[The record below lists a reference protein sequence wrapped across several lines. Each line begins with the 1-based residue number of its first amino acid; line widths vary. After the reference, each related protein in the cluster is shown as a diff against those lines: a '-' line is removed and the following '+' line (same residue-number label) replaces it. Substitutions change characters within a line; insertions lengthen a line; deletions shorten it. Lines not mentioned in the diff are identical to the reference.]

1 MSNSFW
7 SGKFT
12 SAFFQRSVRKFR
24 LKFDVKSVRKINCL
38 KEKRPKVFAR
48 NVSEIVVVS
57 VNISENENK
66 QASNARM
73 K

>member
-1 MSNSFW
+1 M
-7 SGKFT
+7 
-12 SAFFQRSVRKFR
+12 RKFR

>member
-7 SGKFT
+7 RGKFT
-12 SAFFQRSVRKFR
+12 LAFFSAKCANVSSKIWRK
-24 LKFDVKSVRKINCL
+24 KCSKINRL
-38 KEKRPKVFAR
+38 KEKRPNVFAR

-57 VNISENENK
+57 VNISENEYK